1 MFFSLF
7 FFQKKKA
14 PSPLDRLCPF
24 KSLAV
29 MTPSPSRSKVLKA
42 LLQHSFERP
51 GVVGSVDVAS
61 GWTPVGLW
69 AQVDI
74 DMTWLGRNWDG
85 WGGRWWWLVSG
96 GKKKSRDSCP
106 RAHSTT
112 DSTFGKKSGTVQSSL
127 FISQMFSGFEKTLNI
142 NKQKHAFFL
151 DKITT
156 KTSFF

>member
-1 MFFSLF
+1 MFFSHKNLFCFPVF
-7 FFQKKKA
+7 FFKKKTA

-51 GVVGSVDVAS
+51 GVVGSVDGSVAS

-85 WGGRWWWLVSG
+85 WGGAMVVVGQWS
-96 GKKKSRDSCP
+96 
-106 RAHSTT
+106 
-112 DSTFGKKSGTVQSSL
+112 
-127 FISQMFSGFEKTLNI
+127 EE
-142 NKQKHAFFL
+142 
-151 DKITT
+151 KIT
-156 KTSFF
+156 